1 MPSTSRRRA
10 TQARGVARRQQ
21 IVQAAL
27 SCFAEQ
33 GYGETTMEH
42 IRRRA
47 GASTGSIY
55 HLFRGKEELAV
66 EVYLEG
72 LRSYQAGFVAELE
85 RHTEAEAGV
94 RGLVSHHLD
103 WVREHPDW
111 ANYLFQMRQA
121 AFVVSS
127 EERIARLNG
136 AFHQRVG
143 AWLRPHVRQGRI
155 RRLPRDLY
163 PALLLG
169 PCQEFSRAWLG
180 GRVRADWEVAKRE
193 LTDAAWRMLG
203 QTPDS

>member
-1 MPSTSRRRA
+1 MSPAQKKRT
-10 TQARGVARRQQ
+10 TQTRGLARRQQ
-21 IVQAAL
+21 ILQAAL
-27 SCFAEQ
+27 ACFAER
-33 GYGETTMEH
+33 GFGETTMEH

-55 HLFRGKEELAV
+55 HQFRGKEELAV

-72 LRSYQAGFVAELE
+72 LSSYQAGFVAELE
-85 RHTEAEAGV
+85 KHSGAETGV
-94 RGLVSHHLD
+94 RALVSHHLD

-111 ANYLFQMRQA
+111 ANYLFKMRQA

-136 AFHQRVG
+136 AFHDRVG
-143 AWLRPHVRQGRI
+143 AWMRPHVRQGRI

-180 GRVRADWEVAKRE
+180 GRVRADWEVARRE
-193 LTDAAWRMLG
+193 LADAAWRMLG
-203 QTPDS
+203 RQDS